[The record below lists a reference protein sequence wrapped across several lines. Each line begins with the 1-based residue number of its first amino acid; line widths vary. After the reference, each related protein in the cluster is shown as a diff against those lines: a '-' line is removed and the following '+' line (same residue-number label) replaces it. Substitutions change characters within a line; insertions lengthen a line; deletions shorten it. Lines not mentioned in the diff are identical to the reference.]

1 MFHDELVART
11 GAERDGLIAL
21 SLIQDALR
29 GQVTRAQYLEFL
41 AQAYHHVRHTV
52 PLLMACGL
60 RLPERLAW
68 LRAGIV
74 RYIEE
79 EAGHDE
85 WILDDIRNTGGDAEG
100 VRRGDP
106 SHATE
111 VMVAYAYDGIL
122 RRNALNFF
130 GMAFVL
136 EGTSV
141 QLATRAAG
149 TIRQA
154 LNLPENAMTYLT
166 SHGVLD
172 IDHTK
177 TFAGLMN
184 RLDAVEDRETI
195 VRAAK
200 TFYRL
205 YADIFRDIGPVAA

>member
-21 SLIQDALR
+21 PLIQNALR
-29 GQVTRAQYLEFL
+29 GQVNRAQYLEFL

-68 LRAGIV
+68 LRAGIA

-85 WILDDIRNTGGDAEG
+85 WILDDIRNAGGDAEG

-106 SHATE
+106 SHATD

-122 RRNALNFF
+122 RRDALNFF

-184 RLDAVEDRETI
+184 RLDAAEDRETI

-205 YADIFRDIGPVAA
+205 YADIFRDIGSAAA